1 MKAKV
6 IEKNFFYAFLVL
18 VSVIAGIILWPFLSV
33 IVIGAS
39 LAVVFHP
46 VYVLVEEKITH
57 GIPWLSALLTTLLFL
72 VLLGV
77 PFFFIG
83 SSVFR
88 QSQEMY
94 SSITSNGGPS
104 PYIAHISQ
112 SISEVLPNGISVD
125 VAKKIDDIA
134 SFLSGSASKIFTST
148 ISTLFSFL
156 LVLLSLFYFLKDGK
170 QWRDMLIDLSPLP
183 DEYDEKILYKLSRA
197 VNGVMKGYL
206 LIALVQ
212 GLLMGIGLW
221 IFGVPN
227 PALWGVFAG
236 VASMV
241 PSIGTALVAVPA
253 ILYLLVTGDST
264 GAVGFTAW
272 ALILV
277 GTIDNFLN
285 PIVVAKNID
294 LHPLIILFAV
304 LGGISLMGAVGIL
317 IGPLVVSLLYT
328 LLTIYREH
336 FKS

>member
-1 MKAKV
+1 MKSKI
-6 IEKNFFYAFLVL
+6 IEKNFFYAFLAL
-18 VSVIAGIILWPFLSV
+18 VALAGGIILWPFLTV

-39 LAVVFHP
+39 LAVVLYPIYTF
-46 VYVLVEEKITH
+46 VEKKVTNH
-57 GIPWLSALLTTLLFL
+57 TSWLSALITTFLFL
-72 VLLGV
+72 LLLGI
-77 PFFFIG
+77 PLFFVG
-83 SSVFR
+83 SSVFV

-94 SSITSNGGPS
+94 NSITANGGTS
-104 PYIAHISQ
+104 PYIAHISE
-112 SISEVLPNGISVD
+112 SLSEILPQGISLD
-125 VAKKIDDIA
+125 TTKYIDDIA
-134 SFLSGSASKIFTST
+134 SFLSGSATKIFTAT
-148 ISTLFSFL
+148 ITSVFAFL

-170 QWRDMLIDLSPLP
+170 QWRDMLVDLSPLP
-183 DEYDEKILYKLSRA
+183 DEYDQKILSKLSRA

-212 GLLMGIGLW
+212 GFLMGVGLW
-221 IFGVPN
+221 IFDVPN

-236 VASMV
+236 IASMV

-264 GAVGFTAW
+264 GAIGFTAW

-304 LGGISLMGAVGIL
+304 LGGISVMGAVGIL

-336 FKS
+336 FKQ

>member
-1 MKAKV
+1 MKAK
-6 IEKNFFYAFLVL
+6 IMEKNFFYAFLAL
-18 VSVIAGIILWPFLSV
+18 VALAGGIILWPFLTV

-39 LAVVFHP
+39 LAVVLHP
-46 VYVLVEEKITH
+46 VYELFQSKITQNTS
-57 GIPWLSALLTTLLFL
+57 WLSALLTTILFL
-72 VLLGV
+72 ALLGI
-77 PFFFIG
+77 PFFFVG
-83 SSVFR
+83 SSVFK

-94 SSITSNGGPS
+94 SSITSNGGTT
-104 PYIAHISQ
+104 PYIAHISE
-112 SISEVLPNGISVD
+112 SLSEVLPQGIHID
-125 VAKKIDDIA
+125 VANRIDDLA

-148 ISTLFSFL
+148 VTTLFSFL

-170 QWRDMLIDLSPLP
+170 QWRDMLVDLSPLP
-183 DEYDEKILYKLSRA
+183 DEYDQKILSKLARA

-206 LIALVQ
+206 LIALIQ
-212 GLLMGIGLW
+212 GFLMGIGLW
-221 IFGVPN
+221 IFDVPN

-236 VASMV
+236 IASMV
-241 PSIGTALVAVPA
+241 PSIGTALVAIPA
-253 ILYLLVTGDST
+253 IVYLLVTGDST
-264 GAVGFTAW
+264 SAVGFTAW

-328 LLTIYREH
+328 LLTIYKEH